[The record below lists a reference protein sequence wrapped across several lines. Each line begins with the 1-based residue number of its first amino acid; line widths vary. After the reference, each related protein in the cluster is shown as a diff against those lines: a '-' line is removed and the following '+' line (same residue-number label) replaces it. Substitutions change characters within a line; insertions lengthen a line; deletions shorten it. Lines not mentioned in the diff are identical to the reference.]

1 MLFTIK
7 PLSCIDLPIS
17 PLESALSLLD
27 IVDEF
32 SFVLTAVG
40 PDQMTEA
47 VHLVLLPHTCVLS
60 TICPCVLAWSMDLVV
75 EPISYVRRSIAP
87 DVAAMTMLLTL
98 TIFAFVH

>member
-1 MLFTIK
+1 MLLAFE
-7 PLSCIDLPIS
+7 PLSCVDLSIS
-17 PLESALSLLD
+17 PLERALSLLD
-27 IVDEF
+27 VVDEF
-32 SFVLTAVG
+32 SFVLAAVR
-40 PDQMTEA
+40 PDQVTKA

-87 DVAAMTMLLTL
+87 DVASMTMLLTL